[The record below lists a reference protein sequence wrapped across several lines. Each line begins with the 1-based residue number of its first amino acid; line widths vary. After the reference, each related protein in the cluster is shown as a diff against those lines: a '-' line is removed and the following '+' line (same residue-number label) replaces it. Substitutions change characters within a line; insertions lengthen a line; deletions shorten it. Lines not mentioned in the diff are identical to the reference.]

1 MTADE
6 NASEPEITEV
16 IIASYRRKKTI
27 GKRDEDLDGLPA
39 RIIEHSLSEEELIRL
54 FPDGYQVYHKPSK
67 ERPDLVIGGYWIH
80 ARRPFADFI
89 KSIKG
94 SADGTIAHKAYSLIT
109 EMLHIDNGFDD
120 LPLDDRLK

>member
-54 FPDGYQVYHKPSK
+54 FPDGYKELPRFGRRYHCP
-67 ERPDLVIGGYWIH
+67 
-80 ARRPFADFI
+80 
-89 KSIKG
+89 
-94 SADGTIAHKAYSLIT
+94 
-109 EMLHIDNGFDD
+109 
-120 LPLDDRLK
+120 